1 MSEIVLSGTI
11 TAILPA
17 EQGMSQR
24 TGQPWVSQEYVLCHE
39 QGQYPRSVCF
49 RIFGQ
54 EKIQQ
59 AAVQMGE
66 YCTVHLN
73 VDAKPSQKNGKYFN
87 SIDCWKVEHQQP
99 MQPQYQQPQGYAP
112 QQQYQQPM
120 QQPQYQQPM
129 QQPVQQPMQPQA
141 PQNPFP
147 PQVNGQ
153 GQPMQQPQGQQQLPF
168 PPAQ

>member
-17 EQGMSQR
+17 EQGVSQR
-24 TGQPWVSQEYVLCHE
+24 TGQPWVSQEFVLCHE

-54 EKIQQ
+54 DKINQ
-59 AAVQMGE
+59 AAIQMGE

-73 VDAKPSQKNGKYFN
+73 IDARASQKNGKYFN
-87 SIDCWKVEHQQP
+87 SIDCWKVDHQQP
-99 MQPQYQQPQGYAP
+99 TQGYQQMPQQGYQQAPQYQQQPAP
-112 QQQYQQPM
+112 APFPPQQPM
-120 QQPQYQQPM
+120 QQQQA
-129 QQPVQQPMQPQA
+129 QS
-141 PQNPFP
+141 PFP
-147 PQVNGQ
+147 PQ
-153 GQPMQQPQGQQQLPF
+153 QPAPQPQGQQMMTGNQGNLPF

>member
-11 TAILPA
+11 TTILPA
-17 EQGMSQR
+17 EQGVSQR

-49 RIFGQ
+49 RIYGQ

-59 AAVQMGE
+59 AAIQMGE

-73 VDAKPSQKNGKYFN
+73 IDSRPSQKNGKYFN
-87 SIDCWKVEHQQP
+87 TIDCWKVDHQQP
-99 MQPQYQQPQGYAP
+99 IQGY
-112 QQQYQQPM
+112 Q
-120 QQPQYQQPM
+120 
-129 QQPVQQPMQPQA
+129 QQPVQS
-141 PQNPFP
+141 PFP
-147 PQVNGQ
+147 QQGYAQQPVQ
-153 GQPMQQPQGQQQLPF
+153 GQQMQQPMPGQAPVQQPVQSQQLPF